1 MSDKRFKKR
10 PLSRSNS
17 YTQSTL
23 SGDTPK
29 AWGAKH
35 AAMMLEN
42 GMFMDKQKG
51 ALITQGDEELCT
63 KILGSRSEL
72 PDEWA
77 FYEDNFLTILK
88 MALYK
93 NEARVGHPGLEH
105 IAEGVDAHWTKCTSL
120 CGPKSKPDVSQ
131 GVSRTAFTHEECEKL
146 TSNETC
152 ACETMMF
159 PFYICEAKCFDRSIE
174 ESELQA
180 LHDASVACST
190 VIKLY
195 QKVLAAAELHRRILV
210 FSVSYNQRVVK
221 IFGHFAMIEGDNIT
235 YHRHPLFET
244 NLVDDAS
251 NRTTPYQIALSI
263 WKHFFPVHLARI
275 RDALGRQSS
284 RAMESF
290 TAQLGLE
297 EDSASGASTPSSSQE
312 DDPSATRLQEEN
324 VRLLTVMLKQ
334 QDEARQQAVLF
345 ERKIEQTERQTE
357 RLLAQIQRQSEQYRE
372 QMEQQKE
379 EARQRLEQ
387 QKEEGR
393 QRLEQQKEETRKER
407 EEIIALLKQ
416 SRS

>member
-35 AAMMLEN
+35 AAMTLEN
-42 GMFMDKQKG
+42 GMFTDKQKG
-51 ALITQGDEELCT
+51 ALITQGDEVLCT
-63 KILGSRSEL
+63 KILGSRFEL

-77 FYEDNFLTILK
+77 FYEDNLLTILK

-93 NEARVGHPGLEH
+93 NEARVVRDAGPHVMPSPELHNAQGHPGLEH
-105 IAEGVDAHWTKCTSL
+105 IAEGVDARWTQCTSL
-120 CGPKSKPDVSQ
+120 CGPKSKPEVSQ
-131 GVSRTAFTHEECEKL
+131 GVSRTAFTHEERKKL
-146 TSNETC
+146 TSNET
-152 ACETMMF
+152 
-159 PFYICEAKCFDRSIE
+159 SIE

-180 LHDASVACST
+180 LHGASVACST

-263 WKHFFPVHLARI
+263 WKHFFPVHLARF
-275 RDALGRQSS
+275 RDVLGRQPS

-290 TAQLGLE
+290 TARLGLE
-297 EDSASGASTPSSSQE
+297 EDSASGVSTPSSSQE
-312 DDPSATRLQEEN
+312 NDPSATRLQEEN

-345 ERKIEQTERQTE
+345 ERNIEQTERQTE

-387 QKEEGR
+387 QKEEAY
-393 QRLEQQKEETRKER
+393 QRSEQQKEEARKER